1 MKFNLETIPNGLLGS
16 PLHIYCEL
24 QKVMH
29 HPDTSFQELEA
40 IIRIDSSLTARL
52 LRVVNSAYYGFK
64 SKVETITHA
73 LSIVGTDQLME
84 LVVATSILG
93 KFRGIP
99 NELFNMNLFWRHS
112 VAVGLAART
121 IAEIKKEEKPESY
134 YVAGLL
140 HDLGRLVMCL
150 STPDQAL
157 KIFEEHSQGDRPM
170 THYEEKHLE
179 CNHAQIGAALF
190 ERWNLPDFHQAVV
203 KGHHDPFRD
212 KEWELQASIVHFAD
226 YLAYEM
232 GLGGSGEMHPPEIN
246 PKAKKLLKLDEK
258 ALKKV
263 WEQMNNKLEDTL
275 AAFV

>member
-24 QKVMH
+24 QKVMQ
-29 HPDTSFQELEA
+29 HPDTSFQELES

-52 LRVVNSAYYGFK
+52 LRVVNSAFYGFK

-73 LSIVGTDQLME
+73 LSIVGMDQLME

-112 VAVGLAART
+112 VAVGLASRT
-121 IAEIKKEEKPESY
+121 IAEIKKEDKPERY

-140 HDLGRLVMCL
+140 HDLGRLVLCL
-150 STPDQAL
+150 SIPDQAL
-157 KIFEEHSQGDRPM
+157 KIFEEHSQGDQPM
-170 THYEEKHLE
+170 TYYEEAQLS
-179 CNHAQIGAALF
+179 CNHAEVGAALF
-190 ERWNLPDFHQAVV
+190 QRWNLPDFLQAVV
-203 KGHHDPFRD
+203 KNHHEPFRD
-212 KEWELQASIVHFAD
+212 PKWELQASIIHFAD

-232 GLGGSGEMHPPEIN
+232 GLGGSGEMHPPELN
-246 PKAKKLLKLDEK
+246 PKTKALLKLDEK
-258 ALKKV
+258 SLKKV
-263 WEQMNNKLEDTL
+263 WEEMNNKLEDSL
-275 AAFV
+275 AAFI

>member
-1 MKFNLETIPNGLLGS
+1 MKFNLDTIPNGLLGS

-29 HPDTSFQELEA
+29 HPDTSFQELDA

-73 LSIVGTDQLME
+73 LSIVGMDQLME

-112 VAVGLAART
+112 VAVGLASRT
-121 IAEIKKEEKPESY
+121 IAEIKKEDKPERY

-140 HDLGRLVMCL
+140 HDLGRLVLCL
-150 STPDQAL
+150 SVPDQSL
-157 KIFEEHSQGDRPM
+157 KIFEEHSQGENPM
-170 THYEEKHLE
+170 TFYEEEHLD
-179 CNHAQIGAALF
+179 CNHAQVGAALF
-190 ERWNLPDFHQAVV
+190 KRWNLPDFLQAVV
-203 KGHHDPFRD
+203 GGHHDPFRNP
-212 KEWELQASIVHFAD
+212 EWETQASIVHFAD
-226 YLAYEM
+226 FLAYEM
-232 GLGGSGEMHPPEIN
+232 GLGGSGEMHPPVLD
-246 PKAKKLLKLDEK
+246 PRAKKLLKLDEDS
-258 ALKKV
+258 LKKV
-263 WEQMNNKLEDTL
+263 WEEMNSKLEDTL
-275 AAFV
+275 AAFI